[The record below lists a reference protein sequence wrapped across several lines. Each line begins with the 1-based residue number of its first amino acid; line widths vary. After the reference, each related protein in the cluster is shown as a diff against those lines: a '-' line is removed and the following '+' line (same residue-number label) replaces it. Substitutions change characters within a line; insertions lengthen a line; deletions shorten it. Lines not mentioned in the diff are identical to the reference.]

1 MSLQNPIFLL
11 ALLLIPAGIL
21 AARLAKARRRKFAVR
36 LPTAG
41 TLATLIPRESP
52 VKRAIPGALLAA
64 AVASLAFAL
73 AKPEVT
79 VSVPVERASVM
90 LVTDA
95 SGSMRATDVAPSR
108 LDAARSAVGSFLS
121 EVPEAMR
128 VGLISYSSTVETLQA
143 PTTDRAAVRDSASTI
158 SANGGT
164 ATGDALA
171 EAVQRLKNDGG
182 DDMPPSAILLL
193 SDGMTSAGVDPLGVA
208 QTAKQA
214 GISIST
220 VALGTPDGTVTLQP
234 GITRAVPP
242 DPETLRQIAEISGG
256 RAFTVDDAG
265 ELDQVYEK
273 MGSQLGTRPEQREA
287 TAGFAGLGALLLGAA
302 VFALMRRRDRLT

>member
-1 MSLQNPIFLL
+1 MNLQNPIFLL
-11 ALLLIPAGIL
+11 ALLLIPAGVL
-21 AARLAKARRRKFAVR
+21 AAQLAKARRRKFAIR

-41 TLATLIPRESP
+41 TIAAILPRESAFS
-52 VKRAIPGALLAA
+52 RYAPGALLAA
-64 AVASLAFAL
+64 SVAALAFAL
-73 AKPEVT
+73 AKPQVT
-79 VSVPVERASVM
+79 VQVPIERASVM

-108 LDAARSAVGSFLS
+108 LDAARSAVGSFLD
-121 EVPEAMR
+121 EVPKQMR
-128 VGLISYSSTVETLQA
+128 VGLISYSTTVETLQN
-143 PTTDRAAVRDSASTI
+143 PTTDRTAVRDSASTI

-171 EAVQRLKNDGG
+171 EAVKRLKASGG
-182 DDMPPSAILLL
+182 KTPPPSAILLL

-208 QTAKQA
+208 QAAKQA
-214 GISIST
+214 GIPIST

-256 RAFTVDDAG
+256 RAFTADDADA
-265 ELDQVYEK
+265 LDQVYEK
-273 MGSQLGTRPEQREA
+273 MGSQLGTRPEKREA
-287 TAGFAGLGALLLGAA
+287 TAGFAGLAAILLAGGT
-302 VFALMRRRDRLT
+302 FALMRRNRLG

>member
-1 MSLQNPIFLL
+1 MTLQNPIFLL

-21 AARLAKARRRKFAVR
+21 AARLAKARRRKFAIR

-41 TLATLIPRESP
+41 TIAAILPRESALS
-52 VKRAIPGALLAA
+52 RFLPGALLAA
-64 AVASLAFAL
+64 SVAALAFAL
-73 AKPEVT
+73 AKPQIT
-79 VSVPVERASVM
+79 VQVPIERASVM

-108 LDAARSAVGSFLS
+108 LDAARSAVGSFLD
-121 EVPEAMR
+121 EVPKQMR
-128 VGLISYSSTVETLQA
+128 VGLISYSTTVETLQN
-143 PTTDRAAVRDSASTI
+143 PTTDRVAVRDSASTI

-171 EAVQRLKNDGG
+171 EAVKRLKASGG
-182 DDMPPSAILLL
+182 KTPPPSAILLM

-208 QTAKQA
+208 EEAKKA
-214 GISIST
+214 EIPIST

-256 RAFTVDDAG
+256 KAFTADDADA
-265 ELDQVYEK
+265 LDQVYEK
-273 MGSQLGTRPEQREA
+273 MGSQLGTRPEKREA
-287 TAGFAGLGALLLGAA
+287 TAGFAGLAAILLAGGTFALLRRNRLG
-302 VFALMRRRDRLT
+302 